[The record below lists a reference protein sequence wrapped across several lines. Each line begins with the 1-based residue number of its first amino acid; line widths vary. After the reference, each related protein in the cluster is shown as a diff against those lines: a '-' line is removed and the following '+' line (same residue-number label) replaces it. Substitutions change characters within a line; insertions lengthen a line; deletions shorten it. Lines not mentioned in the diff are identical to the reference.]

1 MRLACL
7 ALALVL
13 AAPAVADVTATI
25 TTAQADSAGI
35 PNFDARVTRAREK
48 SNGNVCRSVG
58 LPVTCDAAAIT
69 ATGRNP
75 SGTFHAT
82 NNAFARALLV
92 AALKDLANDVTL
104 EDAATFCARWRA
116 ATQAQRDAICG
127 SAPIGLSAG
136 CEACVP

>member
-13 AAPAVADVTATI
+13 AAPAAADVTATI

-48 SNGNVCRSVG
+48 SNAQVCRSVG
-58 LPVTCDAAAIT
+58 LPITCDAAAIT
-69 ATGRNP
+69 ATGKTP
-75 SGTFHAT
+75 IGTLYTT
-82 NNAFARALLV
+82 NNAFARSLLV
-92 AALKDLANDVTL
+92 VALKDLANEVTL
-104 EDAATFCARWRA
+104 DDAATFCTRWRA